1 MFIIDNKIDKYMY
14 IFLKKFNGQLSINA
28 ENYFS
33 TKFNLEE
40 NYINFIVKECIDNGY
55 IIGTKYVISG
65 NNFIHLIHQEHI
77 FVTRKGFQ
85 FINQYE
91 LNKINIFWIPFK
103 NLLIIFLTALF
114 TALATY
120 FFGQD

>member
-14 IFLKKFNGQLSINA
+14 VFLKKFNGQLSINA

-40 NYINFIVKECIDNGY
+40 NYINLIVKECIDNGY
-55 IIGTKYVISG
+55 IIGTKYVISC

-120 FFGQD
+120 LFGQD